1 MQVLKPYDRKLAKK
15 LEYKTIASL
24 KRYHQYKKITKMQNS
39 EYAEDTSRYYYAL
52 RWYEVIRGTLEE
64 WRKFFPE
71 DAKVVALIFGLGD
84 YVRAESV
91 TKAAMECNY
100 SESTVYKIRKDFV
113 MEVSYKAV
121 KEGLL
126 PF

>member
-1 MQVLKPYDRKLAKK
+1 MQVLRPYDRKLAKK

-39 EYAEDTSRYYYAL
+39 EYAEDTSRYYTAL
-52 RWYEVIRGTLEE
+52 RWYEIIRSTLEE

-71 DAKVVALIFGLGD
+71 DAKVITLIFGLGD
-84 YVRAESV
+84 HVRAESV